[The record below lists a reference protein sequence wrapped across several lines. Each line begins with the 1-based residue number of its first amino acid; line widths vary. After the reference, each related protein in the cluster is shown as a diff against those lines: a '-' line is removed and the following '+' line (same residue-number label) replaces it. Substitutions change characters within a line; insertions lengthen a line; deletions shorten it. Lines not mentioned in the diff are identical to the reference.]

1 MAQIQHA
8 LCLAF
13 PVWHPLNNPPCEIP
27 SFTSSFINSNIVI
40 ETKLKVHFSFLF
52 LFLFF
57 SGMIGK
63 YFSSPRIICLRSPCC
78 VRGASGKR
86 SRGQLRVLYDCDLS
100 IRFMGQIM
108 RYYLHISSRT
118 PSVSMELF
126 FYPPPMKYDWLL
138 LDLVVVGDI
147 GGSSLGIH
155 FPPSKVSPKHF
166 HLIRSENNTRLN
178 MFSFIIIWT

>member
-27 SFTSSFINSNIVI
+27 SFASSFINSNIVI

-52 LFLFF
+52 LFLLF

-86 SRGQLRVLYDCDLS
+86 SRGQLRVLWL
-100 IRFMGQIM
+100 RFVNTIYGADNAI
-108 RYYLHISSRT
+108 
-118 PSVSMELF
+118 LF
-126 FYPPPMKYDWLL
+126 THFFAYPFSFYGAFFLPPPPMKYDWLL
-138 LDLVVVGDI
+138 LELVVVGDI

-155 FPPSKVSPKHF
+155 FPPSKVSPNHF

-178 MFSFIIIWT
+178 MLSFIIIWT

>member
-86 SRGQLRVLYDCDLS
+86 SRGQLRVLWL
-100 IRFMGQIM
+100 RFVNTIYGADNAI
-108 RYYLHISSRT
+108 
-118 PSVSMELF
+118 LF
-126 FYPPPMKYDWLL
+126 THFFAYPFSFYGAFFLPPPHEVR
-138 LDLVVVGDI
+138 LVALGL
-147 GGSSLGIH
+147 GGGGRHRGQQFGYS
-155 FPPSKVSPKHF
+155 FPALKSKP
-166 HLIRSENNTRLN
+166 
-178 MFSFIIIWT
+178 